1 MLTAANLRK
10 QYTTVLAVD
19 NVSLNVTRG
28 AVVGVLGPNGAGKT
42 TTIRMLLNII
52 QPDAGS
58 VSIDGKLFD
67 DAVRNKVGYLPEE
80 RGLYRKSKLLNTIL
94 YFASLK
100 EIPAAEARKRA
111 STWLERFNLLNYHD
125 RKVEELSKG
134 NQQKVQ
140 FIIAVLH
147 DPQLLILDEPF
158 SGLDPLNQVLLKDIL
173 LEQKQMGKAI
183 IFSTHQMDQAERLCD
198 SMYLINSGKVVLDGS
213 LREVKNKFGKNAVQ
227 LEFEGDGSFLT
238 TLPAVLRAQLYQN
251 YAEILLK
258 PDITPYDF
266 LRTVSQKL
274 DIRKFEIIQ
283 PSLNSIFLEVVGNKE
298 PRAERELH
306 S

>member
-1 MLTAANLRK
+1 MLAAANLRK

-42 TTIRMLLNII
+42 TAIRMLLNII

-58 VSIDGKLFD
+58 VSIDGKPFD
-67 DAVRNKVGYLPEE
+67 DGVRNLVGYLPEE

-100 EIPAAEARKRA
+100 QIPAAEAKKRA
-111 STWLERFNLLNYHD
+111 YTWLERFNLLNYHD

-140 FIIAVLH
+140 FIISVLH

-198 SMYLINSGKVVLDGS
+198 SMYLINAGKVVLDGS
-213 LREVKNKFGKNAVQ
+213 LREVKDKFGKNAVQ

-238 TLPAVLRAQLYQN
+238 TLPAVLRAQRYQN

-258 PDITPYDF
+258 PDISPYDF
-266 LRTVSQKL
+266 LRAVSQKL
-274 DIRKFEIIQ
+274 NIRKFEIVQ

-298 PRAERELH
+298 QSAVKGQQ